1 MSEQDTTVVNEG
13 VDSTTTPT
21 VPSDSEVVNTP
32 STEEKDYRTLYENAR
47 AAIREKNQIIQ
58 ELKKEEPVEEPTVP
72 DDEGMRRFLATEADA
87 YIARK
92 AVTDPTFMEIL
103 PDIEA
108 EMAKGVDVKTAE
120 MRVQAKLFQEI
131 SRQINEAPK
140 VVIPTQI
147 NTTAIPETAPNDV
160 KFEDSD
166 PLLAKAIKDIGV

>member
-13 VDSTTTPT
+13 VAPTTTPT

-32 STEEKDYRTLYENAR
+32 STEEKDYKTLYENAR

-58 ELKKEEPVEEPTVP
+58 ELKKEEPVEEPAHTE
-72 DDEGMRRFLATEADA
+72 DEGMQRFLETEANA
-87 YIARK
+87 YIAMK
-92 AVTDPTFMEIL
+92 AATEPSFMEIL
-103 PDIEA
+103 PEIKA
-108 EMAKGVDVKTAE
+108 EMAKGADVKTAE
-120 MRVQAKLFQEI
+120 MRVQARLFQEI

-140 VVIPTQI
+140 VVVPTQI

-166 PLLAKAIKDIGV
+166 PLLAKAIKDLGV